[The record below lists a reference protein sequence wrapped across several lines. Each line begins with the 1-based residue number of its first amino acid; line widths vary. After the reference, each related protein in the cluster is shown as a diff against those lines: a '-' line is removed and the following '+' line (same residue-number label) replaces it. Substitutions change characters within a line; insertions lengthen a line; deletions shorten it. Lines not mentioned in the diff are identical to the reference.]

1 MTEQATT
8 ELTSS
13 FLAGAAPE
21 VKDKLAAS
29 VTLRQYLQ
37 NTGTMTL
44 DERRLL
50 VDQALVLFE
59 QNYVHLPP
67 KVALHAVNPVQALR
81 LLQIRL
87 DRQTPETMDP
97 ELDFH
102 ADVAA
107 IFHSVRDLHTNYL
120 LPAPFAGKVAYL
132 PFLLEEYY
140 DEADARHYVVA
151 HIAAG
156 FTAPGLV
163 KGVEVTHWN
172 GVPID
177 RAVDVNA
184 ARYAG
189 SNAAA
194 RHARGLQS
202 LTVRP
207 LVMQL
212 PPDELWVTMSFTDAA
227 GTAQELRVEWLV
239 VDNLPSFTDSADAI
253 GAAAATMG
261 LDVDGHATGLAKT
274 LLFAPAALAPSADAQ
289 AADPLASTMPTVFR
303 ARTITTP
310 SGTFGHIRIFTFSVN
325 DPALFTTEFIR
336 LMALLPQN
344 GLVVDV
350 RDNGGG
356 HLWASEGTLQTL
368 TPQRINPEPTE
379 FINLPLNLRICRKH
393 KNNPT
398 NQIDLG
404 PWYESLERDRELGA
418 PFSEGFPITPPDYA
432 NAIGQRYHGP
442 VVLITNARC
451 YSATDFFAAGFADHA
466 IGVILGTDPNTGAGG
481 ANVWTHG
488 LLKALMDFAPAD
500 PTSPYRDL
508 PKGANL
514 RVAIR
519 RSSRVGAKSGVQLE
533 DLGVVPHEVHRM
545 TRNDVLGDNADL
557 MAHAGRL
564 LAAMPVRSLDVQA
577 TKSAAGLQ
585 IHLTA
590 AGIER
595 AMVWLDGEP
604 QVAASVGSGGADI
617 SVADIDGA
625 TSLRVQGYAGDAL
638 VAYRMIALATI
649 PSTGAAPAPVAP
661 TPTSIPAPTAPT
673 PAAPTPIASAPTAPT
688 PATAAAASKSGRPT
702 PPAPRPRRGGRR
714 PPS

>member
-1 MTEQATT
+1 MAEAATEQ
-8 ELTSS
+8 TSS
-13 FLAGAAPE
+13 FLAAAAPE
-21 VKDKLAAS
+21 VRDKLADS
-29 VTLRQYLQ
+29 VPLQQYLQ
-37 NTGTMTL
+37 NVGTLTL

-50 VDQALVLFE
+50 IEQALVLIE

-67 KVALHAVNPVQALR
+67 KIALHAINPVQALR

-87 DRQTPETMDP
+87 DRQTPQTMDS

-102 ADVAA
+102 GAVSA
-107 IFHSVRDLHTNYL
+107 IFHSLGDLHTNYL

-140 DEADARHYVVA
+140 DEAGARHYVVA

-156 FTAPGLV
+156 FSAPGLE
-163 KGVEVTHWN
+163 KGVEITHWN

-177 RAVDVNA
+177 RAVARNA

-194 RHARGLQS
+194 RHSRGLQS

-212 PPDELWVTMSFTDAA
+212 PPDELWVTVSFIDTA
-227 GTAQELRVEWLV
+227 GNPQEIRVEWLV
-239 VDNLPSFTDSADAI
+239 VTNLPSFTDAADSI
-253 GAAAATMG
+253 GAMAATMG

-274 LLFAPAALAPSADAQ
+274 LLFAPSALADAP
-289 AADPLASTMPTVFR
+289 ATDPLASTMPTVFR

-310 SGTFGHIRIFTFSVN
+310 SGTFGHIRIFTFSVDN
-325 DPALFTTEFIR
+325 PDAFTREFVR
-336 LMALLPQN
+336 LIGLLPQN

-368 TPQRINPEPTE
+368 TPRRITPEPAE
-379 FINLPLNLRICRKH
+379 FINMPLNLRICRKH
-393 KNNPT
+393 KDNPT

-404 PWYESLERDRELGA
+404 PWFESLERDRELGA
-418 PFSEGFPITPPDYA
+418 PYSEGFPITPPDYA

-451 YSATDFFAAGFADHA
+451 YSATDFFAAGFADHH

-488 LLKALMDFAPAD
+488 LLKQLMDFAPSD

-508 PKGANL
+508 PKGANM

-519 RSSRVGAKSGVQLE
+519 RSARVGTKSGVQLE
-533 DLGVVPHEVHRM
+533 DLGVVPDEQHRM
-545 TRNDVLGDNADL
+545 TKTDVLGDNDDL
-557 MAHAGRL
+557 LAHAGRL
-564 LAAMPVRSLDVQA
+564 LAGMPVRSLDVQA
-577 TKSAAGLQ
+577 TRSASALQVHIAAAGV
-585 IHLTA
+585 
-590 AGIER
+590 ER
-595 AMVWLDGEP
+595 GMVWLDGEP
-604 QVAASVGSGGADI
+604 RAAVDLATGSAD
-617 SVADIDGA
+617 VTVDDIAGT
-625 TSLRVQGYAGDAL
+625 TSLRVEGYADDAL
-638 VAYRMIALATI
+638 VANRVVALADMPATPDAQPGAPGGGQPAGPAAQ
-649 PSTGAAPAPVAP
+649 PSGAQGAASLAVSSGASPA
-661 TPTSIPAPTAPT
+661 
-673 PAAPTPIASAPTAPT
+673 
-688 PATAAAASKSGRPT
+688 
-702 PPAPRPRRGGRR
+702 
-714 PPS
+714 